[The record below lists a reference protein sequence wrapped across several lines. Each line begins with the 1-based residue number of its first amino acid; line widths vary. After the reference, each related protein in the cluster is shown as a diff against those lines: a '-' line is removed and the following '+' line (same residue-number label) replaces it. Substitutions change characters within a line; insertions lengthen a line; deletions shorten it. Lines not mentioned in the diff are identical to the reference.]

1 MEAEM
6 KPSAVAA
13 LASPILL
20 AFVRNCGVAIAISIF
35 FAAAHHSSSPSHP
48 GEASRMTTAVA
59 HIARQ

>member
-6 KPSAVAA
+6 KPIEEAVSQV
-13 LASPILL
+13 LF

-35 FAAAHHSSSPSHP
+35 FAAAHHSSNPSHP
-48 GEASRMTTAVA
+48 GEASHMTAAVA